1 MKFIYYNFIKNII
14 IISKKKIIVK
24 FIIFSLLSFFIQ
36 NLIYNNYF
44 KPKQYEVLKR
54 IEALNEQ
61 EFIITQISCSVD
73 LFFYISICED
83 FYTSLY
89 GSQNIIK
96 NLNKNLRILN
106 FIEKASSKNEDEK
119 IRALEIDSKIKKY
132 NEIYEKILNKLQIEY
147 IVNTNKVD
155 LETLNEIS
163 KIKKN
168 FNSNFTDKVSFKFF
182 YLTYKKIV
190 NNENLH
196 KQIGLDFYKEEKDGK
211 LINNDMII
219 GLVTNQLEDLKKNK
233 IFQTSRVDLTIT
245 IFLLILFINYSFIFT
260 KDLVRI
266 IFKIK
271 KNNFRTH
278 SKDNN

>member
-1 MKFIYYNFIKNII
+1 M

-24 FIIFSLLSFFIQ
+24 LIIFSLLSFFIQ
-36 NLIYNNYF
+36 NLIYNNYL

-54 IEALNEQ
+54 IESLNKE

-83 FYTSLY
+83 FYTSLF

-96 NLNKNLRILN
+96 NLHKNFTILN
-106 FIEKASSKNEDEK
+106 FIEKASSKTKNEEEK
-119 IRALEIDSKIKKY
+119 IRAVKIDSKIKKY
-132 NEIYEKILNKLQIEY
+132 NEIYEKILNKLEIEY
-147 IVNTNKVD
+147 IVNTTKVD
-155 LETLNEIS
+155 VETLNEIS

-182 YLTYKKIV
+182 YLTYEKII

-196 KQIGLDFYKEEKDGK
+196 KQIGLDFYVEKKDGK
-211 LINNDMII
+211 LINNNEII
-219 GLVTNQLEDLKKNK
+219 ELVTNQMEDLKKNK
-233 IFQTSRVDLTIT
+233 ILQISRVDLTIA

-260 KDLVRI
+260 KDLIRI
-266 IFKIK
+266 IFKMK